1 MYFNYMSLNLLIYF
15 ECLLLKENFE
25 VIILRIDVVI
35 DGRRVEVVFIIDWK
49 IDVNRRDFIIN
60 VMFLGK
66 IF

>member
-1 MYFNYMSLNLLIYF
+1 MSLNLLIYF

>member
-1 MYFNYMSLNLLIYF
+1 M
-15 ECLLLKENFE
+15 LLLKENFE

-49 IDVNRRDFIIN
+49 IDVNRRDFIMN